1 MQTLLTHLLAGFG
14 LAWLSLHGPA
24 GVFETVFLVGAA
36 GTVSTLARD

>member
-24 GVFETVFLVGAA
+24 GAFETVFLIGAA
-36 GTVSTLARD
+36 WTVFGLART